1 MARRAAGRPDGAAA
15 QNAAVRHRRD
25 IRYDCR
31 ALWPLRDKGLAGP
44 GGQNSKEGNMSR
56 LSFLCKTC
64 GVLALAAGLTC
75 GLVDLGAAAPA
86 SGAGMPKPARNV
98 PTKITADH
106 MEYDANKLQVVFR
119 DKVHVDRPDM
129 EIWSE
134 VLTVHFKPANQ
145 KASQEPG
152 SAPQGL
158 AAGDVDRL
166 VAEKRVRMKSENR
179 VGTCERATYTPD
191 TGVLVMQGNPRLED
205 GKNTITGNEIRYY
218 ANENRSEV
226 TSAGKQRVE
235 AVFASPESGGKAG
248 RGGR

>member
-1 MARRAAGRPDGAAA
+1 
-15 QNAAVRHRRD
+15 
-25 IRYDCR
+25 
-31 ALWPLRDKGLAGP
+31 
-44 GGQNSKEGNMSR
+44 MSR
-56 LSFLCKTC
+56 LSFLSKVC
-64 GVLALAAGLTC
+64 GVLTLAAGLTC
-75 GLVDLGAAAPA
+75 GLVDLGAAAPTGGA
-86 SGAGMPKPARNV
+86 AGMPKPARNV

-134 VLTVHFKPANQ
+134 VLTVHFKPAEQ
-145 KASQEPG
+145 KDKQAKG
-152 SAPQGL
+152 AAPQGL

-166 VAEKRVRMKSENR
+166 VAEKRVRMKSEER

-205 GKNTITGNEIRYY
+205 GQNTITGNEIRYY

-226 TSAGKQRVE
+226 TSGGKKRVE
-235 AVFASPESGGKAG
+235 AVFASPESSGKSAG

>member
-1 MARRAAGRPDGAAA
+1 
-15 QNAAVRHRRD
+15 
-25 IRYDCR
+25 
-31 ALWPLRDKGLAGP
+31 
-44 GGQNSKEGNMSR
+44 MSR
-56 LSFLCKTC
+56 LSFLCKAC
-64 GVLALAAGLTC
+64 GVLTITAGLLC
-75 GLVDLGAAAPA
+75 GFAGLGAAAPA
-86 SGAGMPKPARNV
+86 GNGGMPKPARNV

-129 EIWSE
+129 QIWSE
-134 VLTVHFKPANQ
+134 VLTVHFKPADQ
-145 KASQEPG
+145 KAKEGGG
-152 SAPQGL
+152 STPPGL

-166 VAEKRVRMKSENR
+166 VAEKSVRMKSENR
-179 VGTCERATYTPD
+179 VGTCDRATYTPD

-226 TSAGKQRVE
+226 TSSGKKRVE
-235 AVFASPESGGKAG
+235 AVFVSADSGRGSSG

>member
-1 MARRAAGRPDGAAA
+1 
-15 QNAAVRHRRD
+15 
-25 IRYDCR
+25 
-31 ALWPLRDKGLAGP
+31 
-44 GGQNSKEGNMSR
+44 MSR
-56 LSFLCKTC
+56 LSFLCRAC
-64 GVLALAAGLTC
+64 GVLALAAGLVC
-75 GLVDLGAAAPA
+75 GPVAVGLAAPA
-86 SGAGMPKPARNV
+86 GGTGVPRPARDV

-129 EIWSE
+129 QIWSE
-134 VLTVHFKPANQ
+134 VLTVHFKPAEQ
-145 KASQEPG
+145 KNTQEAG
-152 SAPQGL
+152 STPPGL

-166 VAEKRVRMKSENR
+166 VAEKSVRMKSENR
-179 VGTCERATYTPD
+179 VGTCDRATYTPD

-226 TSAGKQRVE
+226 TSAGKKRVE
-235 AVFASPESGGKAG
+235 AVFASPESGSKSG